1 MPQSEQLSL
10 IRLWK
15 SVGVLFI
22 LAAFILSLGPDVV
35 TPSGIPHIDKVI
47 HASSYAGLTFW
58 FLLVYPRRLY
68 WRIAVGFVVMGAMIE
83 VLQYFVPYH
92 KAEVNDAIANTIGV
106 TTGWLLTLTPLG
118 GVLTWVDAQLARLWD
133 LPGVRNGK

>member
-1 MPQSEQLSL
+1 MPQSEQLRL

-15 SVGVLFI
+15 GIGILFI
-22 LAAFILSLGPDVV
+22 FAAFILSLGPDVV